1 MGGGGWGSELV
12 YKSEQ
17 WVVCIHW
24 TGVGVQSQTIKL
36 SRSWSL
42 FLNHVLLLQNRPRP
56 IKPGQ
61 NRPRAIKPGQNKPRA
76 IKHGQPTARGY
87 FIEGSLRV
95 KVSSFSLVLLEKCN
109 NFFWLWCKQL
119 MFYHYDYTKCCKN
132 HDSMWLVIV
141 KVYVSIGER
150 ISGYQ
155 HQIICT
161 FLFSLICDQHTQ
173 SLIK

>member
-1 MGGGGWGSELV
+1 MN
-12 YKSEQ
+12 
-17 WVVCIHW
+17 
-24 TGVGVQSQTIKL
+24 
-36 SRSWSL
+36 RSWSL
-42 FLNHVLLLQNRPRP
+42 FLNHVLLLQNRPRA

-61 NRPRAIKPGQNKPRA
+61 NRPRPIKPGQLTEP
-76 IKHGQPTARGY
+76 GY

-95 KVSSFSLVLLEKCN
+95 KVSSFSLVLIKKCN

-141 KVYVSIGER
+141 KVFVSIGER

-161 FLFSLICDQHTQ
+161 FLFSLICDQHAQ
-173 SLIK
+173 SLITSLLLDSNRDQNVCRLSGFYPRSVFPVMMRPIQF